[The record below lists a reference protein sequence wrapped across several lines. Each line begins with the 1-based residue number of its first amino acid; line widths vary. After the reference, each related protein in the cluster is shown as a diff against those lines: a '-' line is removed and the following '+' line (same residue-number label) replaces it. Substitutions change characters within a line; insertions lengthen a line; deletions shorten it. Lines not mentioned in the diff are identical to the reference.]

1 MPPIASVIFDCDGV
15 LVDSE
20 PTSNRILAR
29 MLTGLGL
36 PMTQEQSMAT
46 FMGRSWASNLEIIAE
61 RLGAA
66 PPDDFTERY
75 RGERN
80 TALAD
85 VQPVPGILEA
95 IERIDLPMCVASS
108 GDHPKM
114 RITLG
119 AVGLLDRFEGKIF
132 SAVDLDGRGKP
143 APDLFL
149 WAARE
154 MGFDP
159 ATTAVVEDS
168 GPGVEAGV
176 AAGMQV
182 FGYRIDAPTRFEDMR
197 ELPRLLRAAP

>member
-29 MLTGLGL
+29 MLSDLGL
-36 PMTQEQSMAT
+36 PMTTEQSMAT
-46 FMGRSWASNLEIIAE
+46 FMGRSWASNLAIIE
-61 RLGAA
+61 EQLGAA

-80 TALAD
+80 VALAE

-108 GDHPKM
+108 GDHVKM
-114 RITLG
+114 TITLG
-119 AVGLLDRFEGKIF
+119 AVGLYDRFGGKIF

-143 APDLFL
+143 HPDLFL

-154 MGFDP
+154 MNFEP
-159 ATTAVVEDS
+159 ASTAVVEDS
-168 GPGVEAGV
+168 GPGVEAGI

-182 FGYRIDAPTRFEDMR
+182 FGYRVDAPTRFEDMR
-197 ELPRLLRAAP
+197 ELPGLLGTA